1 VHTRECLA
9 IEAGQRLSGEA
20 VVEILNRLRYR
31 RGAPQRIYCDNV
43 LPIEVKFFGNKAA
56 PGSLNAAFRSYI
68 VDLSPADSA

>member
-1 VHTRECLA
+1 LA
-9 IEAGQRLSGEA
+9 IHVARRIRSKEALEVFA
-20 VVEILNRLRYR
+20 DLMVEH
-31 RGAPQRIYCDNV
+31 GVPQHIPSDNV